1 MIIPVRNELVQIGEK
16 GRIVLPGSKGVG
28 GEGRGRG
35 IREEMG
41 GTGEK

>member
-35 IREEMG
+35 
-41 GTGEK
+41 EKWPQQCTHI